1 MDTQEFAAKMLADLL
16 DSDEAIG
23 PSVRVRLERALHVL
37 RGRAFTPE
45 PTEDRRSNEIKK
57 RVRDGLKSATA
68 DELAAMALGL
78 RVSPAVLRQVM
89 GAT

>member
-1 MDTQEFAAKMLADLL
+1 MHTQDIAAKMLADLL

-37 RGRAFTPE
+37 RGQAFAPE
-45 PTEDRRSNEIKK
+45 PTEDRRSNEIKT

-68 DELAAMALGL
+68 DELAAMTVGLG
-78 RVSPAVLRQVM
+78 VSPAVLREVM
-89 GAT
+89 GIT